1 MKALE
6 AHCFGKEEPVGISGE
21 IKMDTDALLK
31 DIEEYNRQRFRL
43 DALPLGES
51 PWQTLFQLGEA
62 AQRWLRPQDRTKGQ
76 IVDVVILEQFLH
88 VLPLGMQAWVRARKP
103 SSSQKAAQ
111 LAEAYLEQQLL
122 ISKPDPSLQPEW
134 EAGLQM
140 SDLHIF
146 EGKDSIVK
154 EAVNWEDITVVEL
167 PTQYPYET
175 FHNGKSD
182 MAFHMRGDGT
192 IHEFEERSN
201 RKHSCPGEM
210 LEQLFLK
217 QTCEDAENLP
227 TRKKIHQ
234 EEFGAEQLQ
243 EPTQWDVFFD
253 PKISEPVEVKSRKQ
267 QGVAYCSISKMY
279 FPFSPKTSCKVSFKM
294 DPQTF
299 LLSQV
304 PAEEPVGLAPVDQ
317 LSSFSRRRRIWSAS
331 RKVSEE
337 VNTLLKDIEEY
348 NRQRFRS
355 DALPFRESPWQTLFQ
370 LGEAAQRW
378 LRPQD
383 RTKGQIVD
391 VVILEQFLHVL
402 PLGMQAWVRARKPGS
417 SQEAAQLAEA
427 YLQQQQERVSD
438 GLDSEPPAIELL
450 ISKSD
455 PSLQLEREEVSQV
468 ADLQVVKGKDTI
480 DQEIVNCED
489 ATTVENL
496 DTRKNP
502 HQEKPGA
509 EQFHEPLRWA
519 VRFDPKRS
527 GKMETKSRRWQE
539 LLPELT
545 QVSKANKRMPRSRSR
560 LTTTAA
566 RKKYTCNECGK
577 RFDQPSQVIKHQRI
591 HTGEKPFLCPE
602 CGKRFN
608 KQSNL
613 NVHLRLHRG
622 EKPYSCPDCGK
633 RFNAKYHL
641 RGHYRI
647 HTGEKPYVCEDC
659 GKRFPVKSSLNKHQR
674 IHTGDPN
681 LPNLS
686 EINSK
691 GNTQAVLP
699 EVIQVCA
706 APETETIVKTTTS
719 NSPIGMTVSNRNYVC
734 SECGKKFDRP
744 SHLAKH
750 QRIHKGE
757 RPYPCT
763 ECGKCFNKQ
772 SNLTVHL
779 RLHTGEK
786 PYGCPE
792 CGKRFNMK
800 SHLQGHYRIHTGE
813 KPFEC
818 EDCGKSFRVKSC
830 LTKHQQIHTGEKP
843 NKSLS

>member
-1 MKALE
+1 M
-6 AHCFGKEEPVGISGE
+6 
-21 IKMDTDALLK
+21 
-31 DIEEYNRQRFRL
+31 RQKIQHQI
-43 DALPLGES
+43 PS
-51 PWQTLFQLGEA
+51 TWTL
-62 AQRWLRPQDRTKGQ
+62 QDP
-76 IVDVVILEQFLH
+76 H
-88 VLPLGMQAWVRARKP
+88 
-103 SSSQKAAQ
+103 
-111 LAEAYLEQQLL
+111 
-122 ISKPDPSLQPEW
+122 
-134 EAGLQM
+134 
-140 SDLHIF
+140 
-146 EGKDSIVK
+146 
-154 EAVNWEDITVVEL
+154 
-167 PTQYPYET
+167 
-175 FHNGKSD
+175 
-182 MAFHMRGDGT
+182 
-192 IHEFEERSN
+192 
-201 RKHSCPGEM
+201 
-210 LEQLFLK
+210 
-217 QTCEDAENLP
+217 
-227 TRKKIHQ
+227 
-234 EEFGAEQLQ
+234 
-243 EPTQWDVFFD
+243 
-253 PKISEPVEVKSRKQ
+253 
-267 QGVAYCSISKMY
+267 
-279 FPFSPKTSCKVSFKM
+279 SCKVSFKM

-427 YLQQQQERVSD
+427 YLQQQYPVAFQDVAVHFTPEEWALLDKKQRILYYTVMQEN
-438 GLDSEPPAIELL
+438 SENVTSLELL

-489 ATTVENL
+489 ATTVELPPYDSFHKRESDMIFQKGAEGKILQSEERGNLRHPCEVLGQFVLKQTCEGTVGKTVPRKKRKENL

-545 QVSKANKRMPRSRSR
+545 QISKANKRMPRSRSR

-706 APETETIVKTTTS
+706 APETETIVKTTTC
-719 NSPIGMTVSNRNYVC
+719 NSPIGMTASNRNYAC

-744 SHLAKH
+744 SHLTKH

-779 RLHTGEK
+779 RLHTGEKPYGCPDCDKRFCTKSHLLGHYRRHTGEKPYECEACGKRFPVKSSLNKHCRTHTADPKLSKPTEITSGGNTQAILPEVTQVYAIPKPEKIIKIISQKPPIGIIVSNGNLVCRECGKRFDQPSHLITHLRIHTGERPYPCTECGKRFHQQSHLNVHLRIHTGEK